1 LNATQHPC
9 GLARR
14 NAGER
19 PKTRR
24 KIRKSAK
31 SNKARHAQRLLNPC
45 SASGLKNDVGHV
57 LHRVKWVQHHDPGF
71 DFLPLAALPEIKSD
85 GRISGKGV

>member
-1 LNATQHPC
+1 MAAQNLNATQHPR

-14 NAGER
+14 NTWEK

-31 SNKARHAQRLLNPC
+31 SNKARHAQRVLNPC
-45 SASGLKNDVGHV
+45 SASGLKKRVGRRESSIV
-57 LHRVKWVQHHDPGF
+57 
-71 DFLPLAALPEIKSD
+71 
-85 GRISGKGV
+85 